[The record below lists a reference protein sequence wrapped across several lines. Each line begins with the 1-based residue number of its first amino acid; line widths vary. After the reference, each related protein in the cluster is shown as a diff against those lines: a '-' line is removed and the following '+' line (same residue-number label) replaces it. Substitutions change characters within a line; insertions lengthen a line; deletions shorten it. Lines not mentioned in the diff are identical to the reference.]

1 MQLAVRSSGSGA
13 RTAILIHGIMSDSR
27 AWHRVSDDLE
37 HAGFRVLAVDLAGH
51 GRSPRARSYSP
62 GAWAEDVI
70 ETLEPVLAHA
80 PDLIVGHSLG
90 ALVASIVAERLA
102 PRAAVY
108 VDPAFAF
115 PRGVRGLAYKL
126 AFAIAPKPR
135 RRMLRRMNPGWSMQD
150 IDLELSSLQA
160 WDKRTIL
167 GLADTRALVAPR
179 RPRQPSLVVLAEKS
193 LLITRTVAAAMRGD
207 GLTVTVL
214 PGSGH
219 TVFRDDH
226 AGFMGLVH
234 GWIADHIPAR
244 A

>member
-1 MQLAVRSSGSGA
+1 MQLAVRSAGSGA

-37 HAGFRVLAVDLAGH
+37 QAGFRVLAVDLAGH
-51 GRSPRARSYSP
+51 GRSPRAQSYSP
-62 GAWAEDVI
+62 AAWADDVI
-70 ETLEPVLAHA
+70 ETLESTLEQA

-115 PRGVRGLAYKL
+115 PRGLRGLAYKL
-126 AFAIAPKPR
+126 AFGLAPKPR
-135 RRMLRRMNPGWSMQD
+135 RRMLRRMNPGWSAQD

-160 WDKRTIL
+160 WDRRTIL

-193 LLITRTVAAAMRGD
+193 LLITRAVAAAMRGD

-234 GWIADHIPAR
+234 GWIADHVPAR